1 MDEFN
6 VADSSPAPAAESAP
20 SPATAPSESPA
31 PAAAGESSAP
41 DAASNQDLAFGK
53 RLGQAVAKKEA
64 ELRAQLEAEYQARLA
79 ELTPPPPVPTDED
92 EAAELAELNEQLL
105 NEFYENPILAMK
117 KANQIISERQAQR
130 EQAIQAQWN
139 YQAQLLARKYTDWTN
154 VQPKMRE
161 LLQQNPDLA
170 ERPEHL
176 ERVYRLAKGWSAPAE
191 PAAPPAPQ
199 ELLQDPAYMQQVK
212 TLLRD
217 QIIQEYV
224 NEKRAPGTPPLMGN
238 TTGGT
243 APAMPP
249 STPKSWD
256 EAKRSAWAR
265 VNPQ

>member
-1 MDEFN
+1 MADEILTG
-6 VADSSPAPAAESAP
+6 SPAPAAESAP
-20 SPATAPSESPA
+20 SQVPASSESPA

-41 DAASNQDLAFGK
+41 ADTAGQEVAFGK
-53 RLGQAVAKKEA
+53 RLGQAVARKEA
-64 ELRAQLEAEYQARLA
+64 EIRAQLEYEYQAKLA
-79 ELTPPPPVPTDED
+79 ELTPPPPVPTDEQ

-117 KANQIISERQAQR
+117 KANQIIGERQAQR

-139 YQAQLLARKYTDWTN
+139 YQAQILARKYEDWGA

-161 LLQQNPDLA
+161 LLQQHPDMA

-176 ERVYRLAKGWSAPAE
+176 ERVYRLAKGWSTSTPS
-191 PAAPPAPQ
+191 APPSADA
-199 ELLQDPAYMQQVK
+199 LLQDPAYLAQVK
-212 TLLRD
+212 GLLRD

-238 TTGGT
+238 SAGGT

-256 EAKRSAWAR
+256 EAKRAAWAR
-265 VNPQ
+265 TNPS